1 MPFLS
6 DIANLAQ
13 GLNPLITGA
22 LSSASQSRATNN
34 LVAGGQQGI
43 NTIQTGAQNAQN
55 TLATNLQA
63 QKTAL
68 APFVNPGAQAA
79 TTISNMQPYT
89 PQTFNWTPADI
100 ANDPAYQFR
109 LQQGQAA
116 IDAEGNAAGTRFSGA
131 TLKDLSQ
138 FNTGEAAQAEQQ
150 DYQRQLGTFQTNQGN
165 QLSAYQTNL
174 GAQQNLE
181 AQGLNAQGQ
190 VTSTANTTANA
201 TANIQTSSAQQIA
214 ELQTQIANAQAAG
227 NIAQA
232 AQLQNT
238 LTSLLNGAPAAVK
251 SLNSLLNPTATN
263 STANPANVAN
273 GTDPNNPNNS
283 GANSGTGLNPAG
295 PASGTTTMYGP
306 DGSAVNVPT
315 DQAAQFQ
322 QAGYSTTQ
330 PQQSYGFPATTAL
343 PAAAGAGVAAAT
355 GAGSTAAALTPVTSV
370 VIPGVTD
377 ATAATAA
384 AGAGEAAATGAGTAA
399 GEASAAATT
408 GASSGV
414 LSSIGAFMTNPI
426 TIGVGAALL
435 AGYAII
441 KALQVHPTADQFVQ
455 GTQNPFVNAQGT
467 GALNKV
473 VDGFDSALKSGQLSQ
488 SDATALRT
496 QTANLI
502 QQFQAAGQQFAS
514 QGSKQATVWKQAQQT
529 MATDFGGTNG
539 VPDYSGIL
547 GKMDSEIAAL
557 PAQAA

>member
-116 IDAEGNAAGTRFSGA
+116 IDAAANAGGTRFSGA

-238 LTSLLNGAPAAVK
+238 LTSLLNGAPAAAK

-295 PASGTTTMYGP
+295 PDSGTTTMYGP

-384 AGAGEAAATGAGTAA
+384 AGAGEAAAAGA
-399 GEASAAATT
+399 GEAGAAAGA